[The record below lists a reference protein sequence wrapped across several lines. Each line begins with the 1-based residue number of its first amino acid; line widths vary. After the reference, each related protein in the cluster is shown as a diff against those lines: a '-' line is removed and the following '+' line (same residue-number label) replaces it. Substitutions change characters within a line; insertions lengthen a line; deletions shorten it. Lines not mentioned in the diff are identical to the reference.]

1 MEANF
6 KKHNNQHNILQE
18 HALPT
23 FTLCQSCNFGT
34 IFAYDKWKVV
44 ESFNLHLPLQE
55 KLARSTLK
63 TEESKDKHKNKL
75 LI

>member
-18 HALPT
+18 LALT
-23 FTLCQSCNFGT
+23 RLTLCQSRNFGT
-34 IFAYDKWKVV
+34 IFAYNKWKVV

-63 TEESKDKHKNKL
+63 TEESKGKDKNKL